1 MSLDTSI
8 SLVGNLGHDPELR
21 FTQNGKAVCNFSVA
35 CREQVKDDSGGYK
48 DRAEGPS
55 WVDVV
60 AWNDLAQHVAD
71 SCTSGSRVLVTGRL
85 VQRVWETQDGDKR
98 YKLEVLADDVAA
110 SLRFG
115 TVEGYVKD
123 PKYDRG

>member
-1 MSLDTSI
+1 M
-8 SLVGNLGHDPELR
+8 R

-71 SCTSGSRVLVTGRL
+71 SCVSGSRVLVTGRL
-85 VQRVWETQDGDKR
+85 VQRRWEDQDGNPR
-98 YKLEVLADDVAA
+98 SKLELLADDVAV

>member
-1 MSLDTSI
+1 
-8 SLVGNLGHDPELR
+8 LVGNLGHDPELR
-21 FTQNGKAVCNFSVA
+21 FTPNGKAVCNFSVA
-35 CREQVKDDSGGYK
+35 CREQVKVDGGGYE

-71 SCTSGSRVLVTGRL
+71 SCVSGSRVLVTGRL

-98 YKLEVLADDVAA
+98 YKLEVLADDVAV